1 MNKMVLTRIEIYYLN
16 CQSEHQY
23 PGLNGSRKEVVLL
36 PKDASSLSLEVLSRM
51 IFHDTYQACFQDLSI
66 FVMAE
71 FLGEHGENYTR
82 KSSIE
87 SNGRAHRKCQ
97 ERLSKACRSSAYVK
111 FMLDAMSKLG
121 CVVDPEKHMIC
132 EPCESKLLGGFDPD
146 KKEMFLCENTI
157 YSQRTMEDVLTHEL
171 IHAYDN
177 CRIKYNPD
185 DVRMLACTEIRAA
198 NLSGDC
204 WFSKETFG
212 RFKFGWKGHQQVL
225 VV

>member
-1 MNKMVLTRIEIYYLN
+1 
-16 CQSEHQY
+16 
-23 PGLNGSRKEVVLL
+23 
-36 PKDASSLSLEVLSRM
+36 M

-212 RFKFGWKGHQQVL
+212 RFKFGWKGHQQKCVKERAVKSIL
-225 VV
+225 CVREISKQDAEDVVDSVFDACFHDTDPFERIPP

>member
-1 MNKMVLTRIEIYYLN
+1 
-16 CQSEHQY
+16 
-23 PGLNGSRKEVVLL
+23 
-36 PKDASSLSLEVLSRM
+36 M

-66 FVMAE
+66 FLMAE

-121 CVVDPEKHMIC
+121 CMSWNHMLTDNKYHFC
-132 EPCESKLLGGFDPD
+132 CLQ
-146 KKEMFLCENTI
+146 MFLCENTI

-212 RFKFGWKGHQQVL
+212 RFKFGWKGHQQKCVKERAVKSIL
-225 VV
+225 CVREISKQEAEDVVESVFDACFHDTDPFERIPP